1 MSYKKKDKVEKT
13 GAGAGANLWE
23 KIMQNEIFIRDIETI
38 MFNNNN
44 IKQEEAIEIIK
55 NKLINEEKTKQ
66 EYYKNHNLRLLMD
79 LLNIKPD
86 KILEKE
92 INQNTDNDW

>member
-13 GAGAGANLWE
+13 GAGANLWE

-55 NKLINEEKTKQ
+55 NKLIDEEKTKQ
-66 EYYKNHNLRLLMD
+66 EYYKNHNLRPLMD

-92 INQNTDNDW
+92 INQDTDNDW